1 MNAAYT
7 CSTAA
12 ALVRCPDSVPP
23 KYFSNKNA
31 QHPAECAG
39 QQRLNFEDLLELRV
53 LTLLT
58 HTCQLPWSATF
69 NLSKTQTEKLRT
81 PYPLSDL
88 RNLSE
93 MKNDP
98 QMTDRLLS
106 VPDDETP
113 RAEFTRAITALI
125 DSLGFYVNKPVRW
138 NVGRDMNIARAG
150 ASVVIDPA
158 VKDGVPTILGTEVT
172 TLSAV
177 ERTMAFPYEDIK
189 NARQLGITIPQL
201 QVASI
206 HERVPTIHR
215 PLGHMPAGRWR
226 FGVPGNPENTARL
239 VDQLLVRPAADEDPE
254 EAEPDRA
261 DRTLQLRTA

>member
-1 MNAAYT
+1 MI
-7 CSTAA
+7 
-12 ALVRCPDSVPP
+12 
-23 KYFSNKNA
+23 
-31 QHPAECAG
+31 
-39 QQRLNFEDLLELRV
+39 
-53 LTLLT
+53 TL
-58 HTCQLPWSATF
+58 
-69 NLSKTQTEKLRT
+69 
-81 PYPLSDL
+81 YPLSDL

-113 RAEFTRAITALI
+113 RAKFTRAITALI

-158 VKDGVPTILGTEVT
+158 VKADAPIIMGTDVT
-172 TLSAV
+172 TRFVA
-177 ERTMAFPYEDIK
+177 ERITAYPNQEQR
-189 NARQLGITIPQL
+189 NEQQLTVTVTQL
-201 QVASI
+201 QVASLY
-206 HERVPTIHR
+206 ERVLVLPR
-215 PLGHMPAGRWR
+215 PLGHIPKGRWH
-226 FGVPGNPENTARL
+226 FGVPGNPENADRL
-239 VDQLLVRPAADEDPE
+239 VDQLLARPAAYEDPE